1 MKQLRTASDWNG
13 SLSPR
18 LLTKILVGL
27 LTGTLL
33 ASASILALPSQ
44 SFSVGDLN
52 LAAADTI
59 RGSGGGRLASNPAL
73 SGDGSTII
81 FGEPGHWGWAGT
93 PRATVQVREWNGS
106 SWVSKGSLPD
116 APNREIG
123 YWHDISDNGDVV
135 SYSTNVLDKV
145 FVADWSG
152 SAWLQRPTI
161 TASQAGVSLVRHSLS
176 GDGNVLVLGERGFD
190 NGSEVNNGK
199 VRTLDWDGSSWSE
212 RTAIIGAEGELLG
225 NSRMDIT
232 ADGLTISFGGSQYSN
247 ADGAEVGRVRVA
259 TWDGASW
266 AERPALTGS
275 QASARAANPVLS
287 DDGTVLVFSEAEW
300 RVSGRI
306 RTFDWRDSAWV
317 ERPRAADGAI
327 AWIDTDMSANGTA
340 ISMSDNDTQKV
351 RVYDWVGD
359 SWVQRGSDVPGFST
373 GSGGHYGNVASMS
386 SNGLM
391 VATSQVYSDVN
402 GSRSGRVD
410 IYRSTSTSKGVIF
423 NSNGGSGAMATQVA
437 ASSAS
442 LSSNSF
448 TRAGYRFSG
457 WNTAADGSGDSYLDE
472 VTYNFSQSISLFAQ
486 WEWAPSFYPSGPQ
499 TNVAS
504 SAVTGGGWVL
514 CWSGPYNGFAKFSDI
529 LAACDGEYVMYTGWN
544 GVSTSPETIPAT
556 LPILA
561 AAPRSDVFTT
571 TATSGI
577 ADATDSNGSKWYFG
591 DDRGA
596 GPDGSQAV
604 GFTDNQSGSP
614 CYSGSLSICW
624 HSAPNLPGSYGWADG
639 SASPSWAA
647 TEAGLSPG
655 WSLGTTTFLG
665 QSPAM
670 GNGANYTR
678 AIFHASNP
686 RKTVTFDANEGSGSM
701 SSLSGESSASLTPNS
716 FTRTG
721 FAFSGWNT
729 MSDGSGTAYADSAD
743 YGFSANATLYAQW
756 IEFCD
761 PVETSDGSATVLSFT
776 EVGTCLWTS
785 PPGVTVVTHLIVG
798 GGGGG
803 GFRAGGGGHA
813 GEVSAGR
820 AVVAAGTDYEVEVGA
835 GGTGAAGV
843 NWRRVSGSPTYSGA
857 SGGLSSALGVSS
869 AGGVAGSNRS
879 ALGGTGAGGANSGET
894 GGPPMLTLIRGS
906 GEWLAGGGGGAS
918 HYSPG
923 AGGVGAD
930 GILAGGN
937 AGERDGS
944 PPSSSGFTFG
954 SGGGG
959 GNYGGNGGQT
969 NYTAGSGKQGIVILR
984 YSRARAA
991 AAPSVSAGSSSLASE
1006 PFGVAGAPAAQGRV
1020 ALEAPRRGG
1029 LLVRRAP
1036 AVIDREVL
1044 SDSTAATSEAVA
1056 LVGGEEVAVSAQ
1068 TRGSQFAQFA
1078 TGNVS
1083 LDITVAENHGV
1094 VDAVNGAPALKV
1106 ARNSPASLK
1115 GAGLLPNSKL
1125 QVFLPASDGS
1135 FIEMPALEVNAE
1147 GAFEGS
1153 LTFGTS
1159 PRSKP
1164 MPIGQRFIQI
1174 VGLDEDGIETVLDIP
1189 VTIAQPLP
1197 APEANRVSGE
1207 RPVLELG
1214 QTLAL
1219 NAGAP
1224 ETVNVKR
1231 SSSATSVEGD
1241 GWVFTVETDAPDTT
1255 LDAMSFTRDAPVAFS
1270 GEGFMPGT
1278 RADVWLFSDPTL
1290 LGTVDIKEDGT
1301 FMALFAVDSAFVPT
1315 GNHTLQIQGVG
1326 DDGFVRAANLGVQVV
1341 DPLDSPVVPV
1351 GGQRF
1356 DLIPLALMG
1365 TAVIGLAVLTAT
1377 VIAVG
1382 RRRKPVIGLRP
1393 AL

>member
-1 MKQLRTASDWNG
+1 MRTTSNWNG

-33 ASASILALPSQ
+33 ASASILAFPSQ

-116 APNREIG
+116 ANNREIG
-123 YWHDISDNGDVV
+123 FWQDISDNGDVV
-135 SYSTNVLDKV
+135 SYSTHVLEKV

-152 SAWLQRPTI
+152 SAWVQRPTI
-161 TASQAGVSLVRHSLS
+161 TASQAGVSLGKHSLS
-176 GDGNVLVLGERGFD
+176 GDGNVLVVGESGFD
-190 NGSEVNNGK
+190 NGVEVNNGK

-212 RTAIIGAEGELLG
+212 RTAIIGAEGESLG

-232 ADGLTISFGGSQYSN
+232 ADGATISFGGSLYSN

-275 QASARAANPVLS
+275 QASARASNPVLS
-287 DDGTVLVFSEAEW
+287 DDGAVLGFSEAEW
-300 RVSGRI
+300 GVSGRI
-306 RTFDWRDSAWV
+306 RTFDWRESSWI
-317 ERPRAADGAI
+317 ERPRVADGSHYWNDVDI
-327 AWIDTDMSANGTA
+327 SASGTA
-340 ISMSDNDTQKV
+340 ISMSSYGNQKL

-670 GNGANYTR
+670 GDGANYTR

-686 RKTVTFDANEGSGSM
+686 NKSVTFDANSGSGSM
-701 SSLSGESSASLTPNS
+701 SSQLGSSTTALTSNA
-716 FTRTG
+716 FTRAG
-721 FAFSGWNT
+721 FTFAGWAT
-729 MSDGSGTAYADSAD
+729 AADGSGTAYADGASYD
-743 YGFSANATLYAQW
+743 FSANLALYAQW
-756 IEFCD
+756 TA
-761 PVETSDGSATVLSFT
+761 VAA
-776 EVGTCLWTS
+776 
-785 PPGVTVVTHLIVG
+785 PPTASG
-798 GGGGG
+798 GGTSSGSV
-803 GFRAGGGGHA
+803 AVQSDPA
-813 GEVSAGR
+813 PTR
-820 AVVAAGTDYEVEVGA
+820 AVVVVP
-835 GGTGAAGV
+835 
-843 NWRRVSGSPTYSGA
+843 RRAQVVP
-857 SGGLSSALGVSS
+857 
-869 AGGVAGSNRS
+869 
-879 ALGGTGAGGANSGET
+879 
-894 GGPPMLTLIRGS
+894 
-906 GEWLAGGGGGAS
+906 
-918 HYSPG
+918 
-923 AGGVGAD
+923 
-930 GILAGGN
+930 
-937 AGERDGS
+937 
-944 PPSSSGFTFG
+944 
-954 SGGGG
+954 
-959 GNYGGNGGQT
+959 
-969 NYTAGSGKQGIVILR
+969 
-984 YSRARAA
+984 
-991 AAPSVSAGSSSLASE
+991 
-1006 PFGVAGAPAAQGRV
+1006 PAAS
-1020 ALEAPRRGG
+1020 
-1029 LLVRRAP
+1029 P
-1036 AVIDREVL
+1036 AVIQRTQQ
-1044 SDSTAATSEAVA
+1044 SSGSSQPAEAVA
-1056 LVGGEEVAVSAQ
+1056 LVGGEEVAVTATTQS
-1068 TRGSQFAQFA
+1068 SQAA
-1078 TGNVS
+1078 SYGVGKV
-1083 LDITVAENHGV
+1083 TVDVGVAAKDGV
-1094 VDAVNGAPALKV
+1094 VDSVSGVPSLKI
-1106 ARNSPASLK
+1106 ASNAPASLK
-1115 GAGLLPNSKL
+1115 GSGFQPNSTM
-1125 QVFLPASDGS
+1125 QVFLPATDGS
-1135 FIEMPALEVNAE
+1135 FIELPSVAVAPD
-1147 GAFEGS
+1147 GSFDGS

-1159 PRSKP
+1159 NRAKP
-1164 MPIGQRFIQI
+1164 MPIGKRFIQM
-1174 VGLDEDGIETVLDIP
+1174 VGLDEDGNETVLDIP

-1197 APEANRVSGE
+1197 APEINRISGQ
-1207 RPVLELG
+1207 RPALTPG
-1214 QTLAL
+1214 QALAF

-1224 ETVNVKR
+1224 ETVTLKR
-1231 SSSATSVEGD
+1231 SSAATSVEGED
-1241 GWVFTVETDAPDTT
+1241 WAFTVAGSTTDEAGETLA
-1255 LDAMSFTRDAPVAFS
+1255 FTRDAPVTFS
-1270 GEGFMPGT
+1270 GRGFMPGT

-1290 LGTVDIKEDGT
+1290 LGTVDIAADGT
-1301 FMALFAVDSAFVPT
+1301 FTANFAVDSNFVPT
-1315 GNHTLQIQGVG
+1315 GDHTLQIQGVG
-1326 DDGFVRAANLGVQVV
+1326 GDGFVRAANLGVVVEDQVSTPLAPIDS
-1341 DPLDSPVVPV
+1341 DPIGWVPLMIIGTSV
-1351 GGQRF
+1351 GG
-1356 DLIPLALMG
+1356 LLVLVGVTLAIRQG
-1365 TAVIGLAVLTAT
+1365 KRAN
-1377 VIAVG
+1377 G
-1382 RRRKPVIGLRP
+1382 RLVPIS
-1393 AL
+1393 

>member
-1 MKQLRTASDWNG
+1 MRAASDWNG

-232 ADGLTISFGGSQYSN
+232 ADGLTISFGGSLYSN

-266 AERPALTGS
+266 VERPALTGS

-300 RVSGRI
+300 GVSGRI

-340 ISMSDNDTQKV
+340 ISMSDNNTEKV

-359 SWVQRGSDVPGFST
+359 SWVQRGSDAPTFSPG
-373 GSGGHYGNVASMS
+373 GGGHYGNVASMS

-410 IYRSTSTSKGVIF
+410 IYRSTSTPKGVIF

-499 TNVAS
+499 TNVS
-504 SAVTGGGWVL
+504 SSEVTGGGWEL

-529 LAACDGEYVMYTGWN
+529 LAACDGDYIMYTGWN

-678 AIFHASNP
+678 AIFQASNP
-686 RKTVTFDANEGSGSM
+686 NKSVTFDANSGSGSM
-701 SSLSGESSASLTPNS
+701 LAQSGSSSSALTSNS

-721 FAFSGWNT
+721 YTFSGWNT
-729 MSDGSGTAYADSAD
+729 SADGSGTAYADGASYDFA
-743 YGFSANATLYAQW
+743 ANLTLYAQW
-756 IEFCD
+756 D
-761 PVETSDGSATVLSFT
+761 V
-776 EVGTCLWTS
+776 
-785 PPGVTVVTHLIVG
+785 
-798 GGGGG
+798 
-803 GFRAGGGGHA
+803 
-813 GEVSAGR
+813 
-820 AVVAAGTDYEVEVGA
+820 VVAA
-835 GGTGAAGV
+835 
-843 NWRRVSGSPTYSGA
+843 SGS
-857 SGGLSSALGVSS
+857 SSSS
-869 AGGVAGSNRS
+869 AGGDLVVV
-879 ALGGTGAGGANSGET
+879 
-894 GGPPMLTLIRGS
+894 P
-906 GEWLAGGGGGAS
+906 
-918 HYSPG
+918 
-923 AGGVGAD
+923 V
-930 GILAGGN
+930 
-937 AGERDGS
+937 
-944 PPSSSGFTFG
+944 
-954 SGGGG
+954 
-959 GNYGGNGGQT
+959 
-969 NYTAGSGKQGIVILR
+969 V
-984 YSRARAA
+984 
-991 AAPSVSAGSSSLASE
+991 
-1006 PFGVAGAPAAQGRV
+1006 PAAQGRV

-1044 SDSTAATSEAVA
+1044 SDSSAATSEAVA

-1197 APEANRVSGE
+1197 APEANRVNGE

-1255 LDAMSFTRDAPVAFS
+1255 LGAMSFTRDAPVAFS

-1301 FMALFAVDSAFVPT
+1301 FTALFAVDSAFVPT

-1341 DPLDSPVVPV
+1341 DPLDSPVAPV

-1356 DLIPLALMG
+1356 DLIPLAVMG
-1365 TAVIGLAVLTAT
+1365 TAVLGLAVLTAT
-1377 VIAVG
+1377 VIAMG